1 MYKSIGVKSNLT
13 KLNMLPN
20 HILINVSCILMLLCT
35 RRFKFYNFF
44 TIDDPTW
51 KESNVIKTV
60 LLPKQVI
67 KRYMKFD
74 VCSVISFFIFPL
86 SLDLLW
92 RNSKCLNTLQRRQEP
107 SILLRLTNVM
117 PCCFVLH
124 TARVLSYKCYA
135 KLFCSI
141 GPPIWLFLIKIKFG
155 TMIHEGHWLG
165 FGAKKAESE

>member
-1 MYKSIGVKSNLT
+1 MYKSIGVKPNLT

-20 HILINVSCILMLLCT
+20 HILINVLCILMLPCT

-124 TARVLSYKCYA
+124 TARAVIQMLCQVVLFYRTAYLAIFYKV
-135 KLFCSI
+135 
-141 GPPIWLFLIKIKFG
+141 
-155 TMIHEGHWLG
+155 
-165 FGAKKAESE
+165 